1 MLSYFS
7 FQEINT
13 YVFLCWIFY
22 FRSRLKKD
30 YDDFRRQPDHDKF
43 ARELYTSE
51 EGEGDPGRETP
62 KVEISSKSIDTT
74 EPLDIL
80 EKDHFDSGR
89 HSNFLSINTTSTKR
103 NFSLL
108 WR

>member
-1 MLSYFS
+1 MYCL
-7 FQEINT
+7 
-13 YVFLCWIFY
+13 LCRIFF

-43 ARELYTSE
+43 TGELWTAE
-51 EGEGDPGRETP
+51 EGEGDPGKESP
-62 KVEISSKSIDTT
+62 KVELSSKSIDTT

-89 HSNFLSINTTSTKR
+89 H
-103 NFSLL
+103 
-108 WR
+108 